1 MSNTE
6 SIEALAAEIGEIV
19 YIDVAKWHLYLNT
32 AHLHKPLAEEIYPLA
47 ISGDLSR
54 AKVTDILKGIKVS
67 LGDGKLD
74 VDLFDLIPGRCQ
86 TDLMDF
92 LEEYQRNL

>member
-1 MSNTE
+1 MSNIE
-6 SIEALAAEIGEIV
+6 QIEALASDIGEIV
-19 YIDVAKWHLYLNT
+19 YIDVAKWHLYLSM
-32 AHLHKPLAEEIYPLA
+32 AHLHLPLAEAIYPLA
-47 ISGDLSR
+47 IAGDLSR
-54 AKVTDILKGIKVS
+54 AKVTDILKGIPVS
-67 LGDGKLD
+67 LGDGKMD